1 MSKLYML
8 KAMMMLMIMIATV
21 IYLNKMQRFIRFV
34 REQVIYI
41 YILSDVVYYFQNEKT
56 IPAKRK
62 KRRARKK
69 KKIRRC
75 TT

>member
-1 MSKLYML
+1 
-8 KAMMMLMIMIATV
+8 MMLMIMIATV

-56 IPAKRK
+56 TPAKRK
-62 KRRARKK
+62 KRRVREKE
-69 KKIRRC
+69 KIRRC